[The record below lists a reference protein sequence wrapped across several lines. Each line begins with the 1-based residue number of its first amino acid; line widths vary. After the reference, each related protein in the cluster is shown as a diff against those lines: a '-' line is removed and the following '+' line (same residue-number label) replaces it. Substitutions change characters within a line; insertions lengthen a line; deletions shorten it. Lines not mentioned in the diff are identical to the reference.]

1 MTGENEAG
9 GDALIAAL
17 EQALG
22 AAALVRDPADI
33 ERYSTDW
40 HHDYHGTPRAVVRPR
55 AAAGVAA
62 AVRLCF
68 EAGVPVVPFGGNTGL
83 VGATVPQG
91 DRREVVI
98 DLSRLNAVRRVDPV
112 GFTMEVEAGCILEQA
127 KAAAEAE
134 DCFFPLSLGAQG
146 SCQIGGTIAT
156 NAGGINVL
164 RWGMMRDLVLG
175 LEVVLPDGRLWRD
188 MKQLRKDNTGYD
200 LKQLFIG
207 AEGTLGIVTAAV
219 VKLFPRPEQVE
230 TALLA
235 VASPA
240 DAMALYG
247 MARRRCSDLLS
258 AFELMTRVCID
269 LAREASPSLGEPLE
283 APASHYVLMEL
294 SAGGPVD
301 LPALLEGFLG
311 EAMEAGLVSDG
322 TIAQSRQQAQ
332 TLWAYREQ
340 LVEGQARRGHHMRSD
355 VSVPLADLARIFD
368 EGQAAIAA
376 ISPALEPVAYGHVGD
391 GNIHL
396 NALVQQ
402 DLDRA
407 EQDRLLAEA
416 EKVLFDLVDAAD
428 GSISAEHGIG
438 ISKRA
443 AFGQRLPA
451 IDGEMMRAIKA
462 LFDPKGIL
470 SPGRMVPPA

>member
-1 MTGENEAG
+1 MADETHSGE
-9 GDALIAAL
+9 LVTAL
-17 EQALG
+17 EAALG
-22 AAALVRDPADI
+22 ADALVRDAADLA
-33 ERYSTDW
+33 RYESDW
-40 HHDYHGTPRAVVRPR
+40 HHDYHGVARAVVRPR
-55 AAAGVAA
+55 DAAGVAA
-62 AVRLCF
+62 AVRICAA
-68 EAGVPVVPFGGNTGL
+68 AGVPFVPFGGNTGL

-91 DRREVVI
+91 QGREVLI
-98 DLSRLNAVRRVDPV
+98 DMARLSRVRHVDPV
-112 GFTMEVEAGCILEQA
+112 GFTMEVEAGCVLEAA
-127 KAAAEAE
+127 KAAAEAA

-146 SCQIGGTIAT
+146 SCQIGGNIAT
-156 NAGGINVL
+156 NAGGVNVL

-188 MKQLRKDNTGYD
+188 LKRLRKDNTGYD

-247 MARRRCSDLLS
+247 LARRQCSDLLS

-269 LAREASPSLGEPLE
+269 LAREASPALGEPLDS
-283 APASHYVLMEL
+283 PASHYVLLEL
-294 SAGGPVD
+294 SASGGVD
-301 LPALLEGFLG
+301 LAALMETFLAV
-311 EAMEAGLVSDG
+311 AMERGLVSDG
-322 TIAQSRQQAQ
+322 VIAQSRQQAA

-355 VSVPLADLARIFD
+355 ISVPLTDLARIFD
-368 EGQAAIAA
+368 EGQRAIAA
-376 ISPALEPVAYGHVGD
+376 LSPHLEPVAYGHVGD

-396 NALVQQ
+396 NVLARAGTPAA
-402 DLDRA
+402 DR
-407 EQDRLLAEA
+407 DRLLAAA
-416 EKVLFDLVDAAD
+416 ETVLFDLVDAAD

-438 ISKRA
+438 LSKRA
-443 AFGQRLPA
+443 AFAQRLPPLDA
-451 IDGEMMRAIKA
+451 ELMRGLKA
-462 LFDPKGIL
+462 LLDPAGLLGQGRIL
-470 SPGRMVPPA
+470 P